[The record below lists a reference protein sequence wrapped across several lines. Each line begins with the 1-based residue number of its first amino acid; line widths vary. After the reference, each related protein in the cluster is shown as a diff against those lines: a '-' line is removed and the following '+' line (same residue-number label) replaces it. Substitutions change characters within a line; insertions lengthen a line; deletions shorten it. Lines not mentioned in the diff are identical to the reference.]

1 MERSL
6 RLAQTNLKTDN
17 MTILNTLKLFG
28 MGILGGTLPLA
39 TYVIIQH
46 NASNLSDQVIDGN
59 RNSIHQV
66 DYNGV
71 PSGLDFT
78 SAAENTVHS
87 VVHITTKVVQTTFQR
102 DPFQEF
108 FYGPGAGGRE
118 FKQYGAGAG
127 SGVIVSSQGYIVTN
141 NHVIENAS
149 EIQVVLNDNS
159 KYDAKVIGAD
169 PSTDIAVL
177 KIEGENF
184 PAIPIGNSD
193 ELKIGE
199 WVLAVGNPFNLTSTV
214 TAGIVSAKARNI
226 NLLSERNTQ
235 DVVPIESFIQTD
247 AAVNPG
253 NSGGALVNTRGE
265 LIGINTAIAS
275 QTGSYA
281 GYSFAVPINL
291 VDKVMR
297 DLIDFGI
304 VQRGFLG
311 VQIADI
317 TQDIKE
323 KNKLPDLKGV
333 YLAKVTEGGSAEK
346 AGLKD
351 GDVIL
356 KIGSKE
362 VNSVA
367 SLQEE
372 IGKRRPGDKVS
383 LTVRQKDGDII
394 SKELVL
400 RNKDGE
406 TELMS
411 KEEISKNYALG
422 ATFIELTDKE
432 RKELNI
438 SYGVKIKS
446 ITTGKLKSIGLQ
458 EGIIITKVNNEPI
471 ETVAELTEKLSG
483 VNRGI
488 LLEIMDE
495 TGKRDYRGFGL

>member
-1 MERSL
+1 V
-6 RLAQTNLKTDN
+6 
-17 MTILNTLKLFG
+17 
-28 MGILGGTLPLA
+28 GT
-39 TYVIIQH
+39 
-46 NASNLSDQVIDGN
+46 
-59 RNSIHQV
+59 
-66 DYNGV
+66 
-71 PSGLDFT
+71 
-78 SAAENTVHS
+78 
-87 VVHITTKVVQTTFQR
+87 
-102 DPFQEF
+102 
-108 FYGPGAGGRE
+108 
-118 FKQYGAGAG
+118 
-127 SGVIVSSQGYIVTN
+127 
-141 NHVIENAS
+141 
-149 EIQVVLNDNS
+149 
-159 KYDAKVIGAD
+159 D

-226 NLLSERNTQ
+226 NLLSERNSKE
-235 DVVPIESFIQTD
+235 VVPIESFIQTD

-281 GYSFAVPINL
+281 GYSFAVPVNL

-304 VQRGFLG
+304 VQRGYLG
-311 VQIADI
+311 VQIADVS
-317 TQDIKE
+317 QEIKE

-333 YLAKVTEGGSAEK
+333 FIAKVVEGGSADK

-351 GDVIL
+351 GDVVL

-367 SLQEE
+367 ALQEE
-372 IGKRRPGDKVS
+372 IGKRRPGDKVTLS
-383 LTVRQKDGDII
+383 VRQKDGDII
-394 SKELVL
+394 TKDLVL
-400 RNKDGE
+400 RNQDGE
-406 TELMS
+406 TELLT

-422 ATFIELTDKE
+422 ATFIPLTEKE
-432 RKELNI
+432 KKELNI
-438 SYGVKIKS
+438 SFGVKIKTIS
-446 ITTGKLKSIGLQ
+446 TGKLKSIGLS
-458 EGIIITKVNNEPI
+458 EGIIITKINNEPI
-471 ETVAELTEKLSG
+471 ETVEELTEKLSG
-483 VNRGI
+483 VNRGV

-495 TGKRDYRGFGL
+495 TGKRDYRGLGL